1 MGSKRL
7 LIIAAGAVL
16 FASVSLAQAR
26 ATNQTDEAARADNA
40 ANVLS
45 EIMEAPDQG
54 IPEAL

>member
-26 ATNQTDEAARADNA
+26 AANQTDEAARVDLPKATRK
-40 ANVLS
+40 
-45 EIMEAPDQG
+45 
-54 IPEAL
+54 